1 MNNAFSSD
9 ARDLFKSRN
18 IIVSALNNGGAT
30 VKHDYTGLS
39 LTDKTGYIVGGYA
52 PSVSYNVPLVDVW
65 DVAITSGD
73 VAITTRRYVA
83 AFRVD
88 AFAYAL
94 HKYIV
99 SSPRHDAVEYVG
111 LWYENDCITF
121 DVVRIIPTLGDAV
134 DAARLYGEA
143 AIYDI
148 HNAQD
153 ITV

>member
-9 ARDLFKSRN
+9 ARDLFKARN
-18 IIVSALNNGGAT
+18 IIVHALNNGGAT

-65 DVAITSGD
+65 NVAITSGD

-88 AFAYAL
+88 ALAYAL
-94 HKYIV
+94 HKYVV

-121 DVVRIIPTLGDAV
+121 DVVRIVSGIWSAV
-134 DAARLYGEA
+134 NVARLNKQT

-148 HNAQD
+148 RNAED
-153 ITV
+153 IEV